1 MRARIRNVAAVLALA
16 LGLSL
21 WALPGVWGVVAFFA
35 LGTLAV
41 VLSVPRVSRRR
52 EHDAHLPPDARGDR
66 PGLGSDAWEEAQRPP
81 PYQPGPF

>member
-21 WALPGVWGVVAFFA
+21 WALPGVWGVVAF
-35 LGTLAV
+35 GTLAV

>member
-21 WALPGVWGVVAFFA
+21 WALPGVWGIVAFFA

-41 VLSVPRVSRRR
+41 LLSVPRVSRRR
-52 EHDAHLPPDARGDR
+52 EHDAHLPPDTRGSR
-66 PGLGSDAWEEAQRPP
+66 PGLGGEAWEEAQRPP
-81 PYQPGPF
+81 PYQGGPF